1 MTNYER
7 IKKMTVPE
15 LARLIGS
22 IHSDFDEH
30 IRTINGD
37 NIFDSFDDIEEW
49 LESEVDNND
58 LIEVVRCKDCK
69 YKFVEYDDTFTCNIF
84 SNCYGLPY
92 RINLD
97 DFCSRGE
104 RRE

>member
-1 MTNYER
+1 MNVNVIEDELNILFEVKTMTNFER
-7 IKKMTVPE
+7 IKQMTVPE

-49 LESEVDNND
+49 LESEVGDN
-58 LIEVVRCKDCK
+58 E
-69 YKFVEYDDTFTCNIF
+69 
-84 SNCYGLPY
+84 
-92 RINLD
+92 
-97 DFCSRGE
+97 
-104 RRE
+104 

>member
-7 IKKMTVPE
+7 IKQMTVPE

-22 IHSDFDEH
+22 IHSDFDKH

-49 LESEVDNND
+49 LESEVGDN
-58 LIEVVRCKDCK
+58 E
-69 YKFVEYDDTFTCNIF
+69 
-84 SNCYGLPY
+84 
-92 RINLD
+92 
-97 DFCSRGE
+97 
-104 RRE
+104 